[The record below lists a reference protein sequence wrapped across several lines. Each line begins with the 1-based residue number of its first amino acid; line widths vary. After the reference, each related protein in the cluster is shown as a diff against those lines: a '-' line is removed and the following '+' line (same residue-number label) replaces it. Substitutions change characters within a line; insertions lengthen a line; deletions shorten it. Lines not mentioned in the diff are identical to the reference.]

1 MWNFLYYI
9 WNYATCSCES
19 GKCLASII
27 DDSVITSDKGT
38 KSYDEDVEARLYD
51 ETKAIPTNFNEKKV
65 ACKRQNLYILLA
77 FLITIALLMA
87 VSIYSYSIK
96 YWAKRKQLLPFHNT
110 NHGSRKIIY

>member
-38 KSYDEDVEARLYD
+38 ESYDEDVEARLYD

-96 YWAKRKQLLPFHNT
+96 YWAKQKQLLPFHNT